1 MRMPI
6 AGLVVSCLYVALT
19 VAQTG
24 STAGSDMAEKSPSDI
39 AKSAERQNE
48 KRCKRALFRERAAGL
63 SEISGSASGSGGPEP
78 ADEQY
83 K

>member
-48 KRCKRALFRERAAGL
+48 KRCKRSTFSGARRGFERNLG
-63 SEISGSASGSGGPEP
+63 
-78 ADEQY
+78 
-83 K
+83 